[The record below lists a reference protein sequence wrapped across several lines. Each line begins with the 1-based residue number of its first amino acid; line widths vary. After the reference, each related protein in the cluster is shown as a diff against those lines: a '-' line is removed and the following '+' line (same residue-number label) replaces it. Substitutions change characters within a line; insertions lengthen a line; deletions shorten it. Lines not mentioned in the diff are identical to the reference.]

1 MNGASSLPTSVVS
14 GVPQGSIL
22 GPLLFLI
29 YIDDIADVSLSD
41 GSKIVLYADDIL
53 LYRPISLPVDLEL
66 LQRDVDT
73 LENYASANYLTFN
86 IAKCKFML
94 VSRKKRHINPNP
106 SISLYGSPLE
116 VTPTFKYLGLL
127 ITSDLSW
134 TTHINNI
141 CSKARRILGLV
152 YRRFY
157 GHSDVATLRQLY
169 VSLVRPHLEY
179 AAPVWSPY
187 LQKDIAMLEKTQQFA
202 SRICTKNWDAG
213 YHELLDMLDL
223 PSLAQRRLHTRLCYV
238 YKIVHGLLYFPPDVV
253 VPSSALSH
261 NPRSHLLYQ
270 PFAHSNSYL
279 HSFIPN
285 SISNWN
291 MLPDYVVSSPSFT
304 SFKYNLSLFTL

>member
-1 MNGASSLPTSVVS
+1 MVNGASSLPTSVVS

-29 YIDDIADVSLSD
+29 CIDDIADVSLSD

-66 LQRDVDT
+66 LQRDVDA
-73 LENYASANYLTFN
+73 LENYASANYLTIN
-86 IAKCKFML
+86 VAKCKFML

-157 GHSDVATLRQLY
+157 GHSDVGTLHQLY

-179 AAPVWSPY
+179 AAHVWSPY
-187 LQKDIAMLEKTQQFA
+187 LQKDIAMIEKTLTQQFE

-223 PSLAQRRLHTRLCYV
+223 P
-238 YKIVHGLLYFPPDVV
+238 
-253 VPSSALSH
+253 
-261 NPRSHLLYQ
+261 
-270 PFAHSNSYL
+270 
-279 HSFIPN
+279 
-285 SISNWN
+285 
-291 MLPDYVVSSPSFT
+291 
-304 SFKYNLSLFTL
+304 

>member
-1 MNGASSLPTSVVS
+1 MLQGETYS
-14 GVPQGSIL
+14 GS
-22 GPLLFLI
+22 
-29 YIDDIADVSLSD
+29 
-41 GSKIVLYADDIL
+41 
-53 LYRPISLPVDLEL
+53 
-66 LQRDVDT
+66 
-73 LENYASANYLTFN
+73 
-86 IAKCKFML
+86 
-94 VSRKKRHINPNP
+94 
-106 SISLYGSPLE
+106 
-116 VTPTFKYLGLL
+116 
-127 ITSDLSW
+127 
-134 TTHINNI
+134 
-141 CSKARRILGLV
+141 CS

-157 GHSDVATLRQLY
+157 GHSDVATLHQLY

-270 PFAHSNSYL
+270 PFAHTNSYL

-291 MLPDYVVSSPSFT
+291 TLPDYVVSSPSFT
-304 SFKYNLSLFTL
+304 SFK